1 MTEGDSATMGRAHDR
16 WPCML
21 IASTTTLGGLGPTMT
36 LCNRYGLA
44 NPVHL
49 DDHHLFAADVGQ
61 VDEH

>member
-1 MTEGDSATMGRAHDR
+1 
-16 WPCML
+16 ML